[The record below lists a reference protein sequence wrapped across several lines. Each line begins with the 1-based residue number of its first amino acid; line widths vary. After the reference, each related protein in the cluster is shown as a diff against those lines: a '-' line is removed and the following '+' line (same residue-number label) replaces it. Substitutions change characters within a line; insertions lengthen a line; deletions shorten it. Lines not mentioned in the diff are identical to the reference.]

1 MRIYI
6 SNLGGAIK
14 ENELKNLFA
23 PYGEVKSSEV
33 VLDVFTGESRGFGYI
48 EMENDAEA
56 TNAISS
62 LNNSMVQELTISVT
76 EVESKRVQQGSY
88 KIGNGLVDVYRFRK
102 S

>member
-14 ENELKNLFA
+14 ENELKDLFA
-23 PYGEVKSSEV
+23 TYGEVKSSEV

-48 EMENDAEA
+48 EMDDDTAA
-56 TNAISS
+56 QKAITG
-62 LNNSMVQELTISVT
+62 LHNSIVQELTISVK
-76 EVESKRVQQGSY
+76 EIESKRVQQGSY
-88 KIGNGLVDVYRFRK
+88 KIGNGVVDVYRFRK

>member
-23 PYGEVKSSEV
+23 TYGEVKSS
-33 VLDVFTGESRGFGYI
+33 DVFTGESRGFGYI
-48 EMENDAEA
+48 EMEDDTAA
-56 TNAISS
+56 QKAITS
-62 LNNSMVQELTISVT
+62 LHNSVVQDLTISVK

-88 KIGNGLVDVYRFRK
+88 KIGNGVVDVYRFRK

>member
-23 PYGEVKSSEV
+23 TYGEVKSSEV

-48 EMENDAEA
+48 EMEDDTAA
-56 TNAISS
+56 QKAI
-62 LNNSMVQELTISVT
+62 TISVK

-88 KIGNGLVDVYRFRK
+88 KIGNGVVDVYRFRK